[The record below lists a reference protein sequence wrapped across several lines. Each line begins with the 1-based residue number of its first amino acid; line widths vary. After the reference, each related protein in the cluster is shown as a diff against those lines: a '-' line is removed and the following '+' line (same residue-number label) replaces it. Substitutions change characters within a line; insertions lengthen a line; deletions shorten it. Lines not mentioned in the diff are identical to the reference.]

1 MRKKII
7 YVMTVAL
14 LGAGVSIGL
23 NNAESKAAYPCKNGV
38 VKGDRFAGFCVG
50 EGPDCFR
57 CKIFASA
64 E

>member
-1 MRKKII
+1 
-7 YVMTVAL
+7 MTVAL